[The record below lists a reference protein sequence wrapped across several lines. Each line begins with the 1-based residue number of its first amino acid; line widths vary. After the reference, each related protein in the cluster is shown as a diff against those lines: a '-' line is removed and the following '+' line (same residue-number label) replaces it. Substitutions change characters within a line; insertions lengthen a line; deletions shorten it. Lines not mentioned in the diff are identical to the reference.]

1 MLMPQLQAL
10 VFDAYGTLYD
20 VHSVSARAE
29 TLFPGHGA
37 ALSQLWRSKQ
47 LEYSW
52 LRSLMGTYA
61 DFNQV
66 TAAALRYA
74 IAALKLDADAA
85 AVTALLGQYVHLSP
99 YPEVAAALTQLKPG
113 RKLAILSNGAP
124 DTLEALVNNSGL
136 APRFDAV
143 LSVDS
148 VGIFKPDMRIY
159 RLAEERLGELHP
171 GLARRHI
178 GFVSSN
184 CWDAIGAAT
193 YGYTVFWVNRLG
205 APVDLHGRAPDHIIS
220 SLDQLAPL
228 LEAAP

>member
-1 MLMPQLQAL
+1 MPPLQAL

-20 VHSVSARAE
+20 VHSVGARAE
-29 TLFPGHGA
+29 ALFPGHGA
-37 ALSQLWRSKQ
+37 ALSQLWRTKQ

-66 TAAALRYA
+66 TADALRYA
-74 IAALKLDADAA
+74 LAALKLDAGTEAIA
-85 AVTALLGQYVHLSP
+85 ALLSQYVHLSAF
-99 YPEVAAALTQLKPG
+99 PEVPAALARLKPG

-124 DTLEALVNNSGL
+124 YTMDALVSNSGL
-136 APRFDAV
+136 APQFDAV

-148 VGIFKPDMRIY
+148 AGIYKPDMRIY
-159 RLAEERLGELHP
+159 RLAEERL

-184 CWDAIGAAT
+184 CWDAVGAAT

-228 LEAAP
+228 LEAAA

>member
-1 MLMPQLQAL
+1 MPQLQAL

-29 TLFPGHGA
+29 ALFPGHGT
-37 ALSQLWRSKQ
+37 ALSQLWRAKQ

-66 TAAALRYA
+66 TAEALRYA
-74 IAALKLDADAA
+74 IATLKLDAGAA
-85 AVTALLGQYVHLSP
+85 QIATLIEQYVHLSP
-99 YPEVAAALTQLKPG
+99 FPEVAAALDRLKPG

-124 DTLEALVNNSGL
+124 DTLDALVNNSGL
-136 APRFDAV
+136 APMFDAV

-148 VGIFKPDMRIY
+148 AGIYKPDMRIY
-159 RLAEERLGELHP
+159 RLAEERLGV
-171 GLARRHI
+171 ARRHI

-220 SLDQLAPL
+220 SLDQIAPL
-228 LEAAP
+228 LKAPS